1 MRINGKEYGLRLTV
15 AAAIEAEKVC
25 PDQDITKIGRILHGD
40 AVEAVRNVIRIVK
53 ILSDG
58 YADSE
63 RHKGRAAKPVEIEE
77 LIGACNADE
86 LFFSH
91 MTEAIADTFA
101 RDYHGKISSK
111 PTKKGREA
119 ARKSAVGKR
128 TLEDALPW
136 HLFFGRNHGMDKD
149 DVLNTTFGEFM
160 DLLTCDA
167 ISSGYATEV
176 AKKKKLTQEEML
188 MLE

>member
-15 AAAIEAEKVC
+15 AAAIATEKVC
-25 PDQDITKIGRILHGD
+25 PEQDITKLGKILKGNAD
-40 AVEAVRNVIRIVK
+40 EAVRNVIRIVK

-63 RHKGRAAKPVEIEE
+63 RHKGRAATPANMDE
-77 LIGACNADE
+77 LIDACAGE
-86 LFFSH
+86 LVFSH
-91 MTEAIADTFA
+91 LVESIVETFD
-101 RDYHGKISSK
+101 RDYHGKIESK

-119 ARKSAVGKR
+119 AKKSIKH
-128 TLEDALPW
+128 TLEGSLPW
-136 HLFFGRNHGMDKD
+136 LLYFGRNHGMDKE
-149 DVLNTTFGEFM
+149 DVLNTVFGEFQ
-160 DLLTCDA
+160 DLMTCDA
-167 ISSGYATEV
+167 IANGLAEEV

>member
-15 AAAIEAEKVC
+15 AAAIETEKVC
-25 PDQDITKIGRILHGD
+25 PEQDITKIGRILHGD
-40 AVEAVRNVIRIVK
+40 PVEAVRNVIRIVK

-63 RHKGRAAKPVEIEE
+63 RHKGRAATPANMDE
-77 LIGACNADE
+77 LIDACAGE
-86 LFFSH
+86 LVFSH
-91 MTEAIADTFA
+91 MVASITETFD
-101 RDYHGKISSK
+101 RDYHGKIRSK
-111 PTKKGREA
+111 PTKKGRAA
-119 ARKSAVGKR
+119 ARKSVKR

-136 HLFFGRNHGMDKD
+136 YLYFGRNHGMDKE
-149 DVLNTTFGEFM
+149 DVLNTTFGELQ
-160 DLLTCDA
+160 DLMTCDA
-167 ISSGYATEV
+167 IYHGLAEEV